1 MTLKKF
7 RETIMTR
14 CLMLI
19 SIQLEQVLP
28 TYSFNEIQCN
38 KTVYDSISSLCND
51 FTSKTFYKVIST
63 YLCTNNITISF
74 DEMVKQFSYNQ
85 LQVPEKGSNE
95 YCKAQDLIDQFEH
108 VLVFCTGMDRIPPYG
123 LNQKIEVE
131 FKDVSLPCANTCGL
145 HLTLATVD
153 IKGKLVIAVNFGGGF
168 GKI

>member
-7 RETIMTR
+7 REAIMTR

-38 KTVYDSISSLCND
+38 KTVYDGISSLCND

-95 YCKAQDLIDQFEH
+95 YCKAQD
-108 VLVFCTGMDRIPPYG
+108 
-123 LNQKIEVE
+123 
-131 FKDVSLPCANTCGL
+131 
-145 HLTLATVD
+145 
-153 IKGKLVIAVNFGGGF
+153 
-168 GKI
+168 